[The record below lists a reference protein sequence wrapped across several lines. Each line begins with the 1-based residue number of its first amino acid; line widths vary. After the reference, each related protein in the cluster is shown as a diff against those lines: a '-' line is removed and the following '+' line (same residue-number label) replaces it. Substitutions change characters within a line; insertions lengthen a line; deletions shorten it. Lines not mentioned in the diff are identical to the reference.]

1 MFRLLDPVSFFNL
14 DPSWR
19 VITTQGEEYRTQRE
33 AVSDYAS
40 SPSRVSPPRLSQKAE
55 EALGHIYNVVDLT
68 HSVASYG
75 KMGIAPLFAT
85 LFFVNLSTSM
95 FFVVVW
101 WANSFAIAFLG
112 LMYHD
117 FSRIEEGAFQLKN
130 IFILMNGREDAS
142 ILRPGE
148 IPSMAE
154 RDGKIRLT
162 RTLDQ
167 VRNAIRQIERM
178 QDSIKVLTYF
188 SYPLRTPLANV
199 KANLE
204 KIETHISDQLT

>member
-14 DPSWR
+14 HPCWR
-19 VITTQGEEYRTQRE
+19 VITTQGEEYRSQRE
-33 AVSDYAS
+33 AVSEVS
-40 SPSRVSPPRLSQKAE
+40 SPRLSPKAE
-55 EALGHIYNVVDLT
+55 ETLGHIYNVIDLT

-101 WANSFAIAFLG
+101 WANSFAIAFLS

-130 IFILMNGREDAS
+130 IFILMNGQEDAP

-154 RDGKIRLT
+154 RDGKTRLT

-167 VRNAIRQIERM
+167 VRNAIRQIDRM
-178 QDSIKVLTYF
+178 QDTIKVLTYF
-188 SYPLRTPLANV
+188 SYPLWTPLENV
-199 KANLE
+199 KANLV
-204 KIETHISDQLT
+204 KIETHISEQLT